1 MKRMIEMMQTTI
13 RVPRRLLEE
22 FDRDYVMANLFRS
35 RNQAIEALIRQALEE
50 QRRRGRFS
58 RS

>member
-1 MKRMIEMMQTTI
+1 MVQTTI

-35 RNQAIEALIRQALEE
+35 RNQAIEALIRQALEQ